1 MTNASKSATDALV
14 EFVTTCRAED
24 ISEVAKS
31 ACRTFLLDSLGVA
44 VAGSAAPWA
53 RQLLYMQ
60 TQWGSG
66 DDARSW
72 VFGNRLPAPAAAF
85 TNAYQIHNSEFD
97 CIHEAAVV
105 HPMAVTLPALMA
117 VAEREGDVSGETILA
132 ALTIGVEVACT
143 IGVSATGGMR
153 FFRPATA
160 GAFGAVAA
168 IGWLLGFNAETLR
181 NALGVVYGQM
191 SGNMQ
196 AHTEGSVLLAMQV
209 GFNAR
214 NAVTAS
220 DIAAAGIDAPREMFE
235 GEFGYF
241 KLFEE
246 SDSFTSVVA
255 EMGSNWRITETAHK
269 PFPSGR
275 ATHGVLDAVLEQQ
288 RESGFAASDV
298 LRIEARV
305 PPLTFQLVGRKPH
318 AELRPNE
325 ARLCISYVVARALR
339 DGKLGVDDFTPEA
352 LTDSDTQDL
361 AGRVEVSRED
371 NPNPSALTPVKVT
384 VTLKNGDTLK
394 RTQDLIYGNPAKPMT
409 QEAHLAKFRTNWRS
423 SALPLPSENA
433 ERLIEAV
440 DGIDTIGDVREI
452 VSLLMPETGT
462 S

>member
-1 MTNASKSATDALV
+1 MTNSTQSATDALI
-14 EFVTTCRAED
+14 EYVTTCRAED
-24 ISEVAKS
+24 ISEAATS

-44 VAGSAAPWA
+44 IAGSAAPWA
-53 RQLLYMQ
+53 RQLLEMQ
-60 TQWGSG
+60 SQWGAG

-117 VAEREGDVSGETILA
+117 VAEREGDISGETFLA

-168 IGWLLGFNAETLR
+168 IGWLRGFNAETMR
-181 NALGVVYGQM
+181 SAFGVVYGQM

-214 NAVTAS
+214 NAVTAC

-246 SDSFTSVVA
+246 SDSFAPVVA
-255 EMGSNWRITETAHK
+255 GMGSSWRITETAHK

-275 ATHGVLDAVLEQQ
+275 ATHGVLDAVLELQ
-288 RESGFAASDV
+288 RDSGFAASDISH
-298 LRIEARV
+298 IEARV

-318 AELRPNE
+318 PELRPNE

-339 DGKLGVDDFTPEA
+339 DGGLGVDDFTPEA
-352 LTDSDTQDL
+352 LTDAETQDL
-361 AGRVEVSRED
+361 ASRVEVSRES

-384 VTLKNGDTLK
+384 VTLRNGDTLE
-394 RTQDLIYGNPAKPMT
+394 RTQNLIYGNPAKPMT
-409 QEAHLAKFRTNWRS
+409 REAHLAKFRTNWRS
-423 SALPLPSENA
+423 SALPLLSENA

-452 VSLLMPETGT
+452 VSLLMPEAEA

>member
-1 MTNASKSATDALV
+1 MTSPAKSATDALI

-24 ISEVAKS
+24 ISEAAKS
-31 ACRTFLLDSLGVA
+31 ACRTYLLDSLGVA

-53 RQLLYMQ
+53 RQLLEMQ
-60 TQWGSG
+60 TQWGTG

-117 VAEREGDVSGETILA
+117 VAEREGGVSGEKFLA

-143 IGVSATGGMR
+143 IGIAATGGMR

-168 IGWLLGFNAETLR
+168 IGWLRGFDAETLR

-214 NAVTAS
+214 NAVTSS

-246 SDSFTSVVA
+246 SHSFASVVS
-255 EMGSNWRITETAHK
+255 EMGSTWRITETAHK

-275 ATHGVLDAVLEQQ
+275 ATHGVLDAVLELQ
-288 RESGFAASDV
+288 RENGFAASDV
-298 LRIEARV
+298 SQIEAQV

-318 AELRPNE
+318 SKLRPNE

-339 DGKLGVDDFTPEA
+339 DGRLGVDDFTPGA
-352 LTDSDTQDL
+352 LTDAETQDL
-361 AGRVEVSRED
+361 ASRVEISRES
-371 NPNPSALTPVKVT
+371 NPNPSALTPVKIT
-384 VTLKNGDTLK
+384 VTLKNGDTLE
-394 RTQDLIYGNPAKPMT
+394 RTQDLIYGNPAKPMPHD
-409 QEAHLAKFRTNWRS
+409 AHLAKFRTNWCS
-423 SALPLPSENA
+423 GALTLPQENG
-433 ERLIEAV
+433 ERLVELI
-440 DGIDTIGDVREI
+440 DGIDAITDVQQI
-452 VSLLMPETGT
+452 VDLITP
-462 S
+462 